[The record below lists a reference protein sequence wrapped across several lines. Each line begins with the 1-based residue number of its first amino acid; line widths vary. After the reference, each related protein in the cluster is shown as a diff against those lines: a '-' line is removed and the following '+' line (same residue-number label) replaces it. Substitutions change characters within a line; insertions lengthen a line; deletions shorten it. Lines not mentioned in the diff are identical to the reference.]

1 MKVKKVVIHC
11 FFHGLSWC
19 KNKLLVNKG
28 MLLPFVNT
36 INSDQILL
44 PDLPGYYYGQWKT
57 GMRSGYAIRRGEVK
71 RENSSTSH
79 YKRCISRQST
89 EDNLKSNGVVP
100 TNGQNIKFHSRHR
113 KTPSQT
119 SDCQP
124 QSPSPP
130 SENGSMN
137 STAGSGSA
145 QSYTMGTVESN
156 GPIERDDNHLVE
168 TYKGE
173 WKNDKRHGYGIIE
186 FSDGYSYVGEW
197 SENMRHGLGVATYP
211 DETKL
216 EGEWKND
223 ELVSDVKK
231 KGPLVSLV
239 TRFKQRLRVVCEG
252 AQDAA
257 DKAEQKSHIAL
268 SRAAASRDKAADAA
282 RAAEDAVNAAALAK
296 KRVRAIMAKMK
307 DKDKT

>member
-1 MKVKKVVIHC
+1 
-11 FFHGLSWC
+11 
-19 KNKLLVNKG
+19 
-28 MLLPFVNT
+28 
-36 INSDQILL
+36 
-44 PDLPGYYYGQWKT
+44 
-57 GMRSGYAIRRGEVK
+57 MRSGYAIRRGEVK
-71 RENSSTSH
+71 RGSSSTSH

-100 TNGQNIKFHSRHR
+100 SNGQNIKFHPRHR

-124 QSPSPP
+124 QSPRPP

-145 QSYTMGTVESN
+145 HSYTMGTVESN
-156 GPIERDDNHLVE
+156 GPIERDDNHLIE

-173 WKNDKRHGYGIIE
+173 WRNDKRHGYGVIE

-211 DETKL
+211 DGTKL

-223 ELVSDVKK
+223 ELVSDVRK

-282 RAAEDAVNAAALAK
+282 RAAEDAVNAAATSK

-307 DKDKT
+307 DKK